1 MMKNNPPRSRTL
13 SLLPFIGLALLLG
26 VSACAPQPTAA
37 PTVTLPAPVTATSS
51 APPPETASPQP
62 SSTPTV
68 SPYRS
73 GFPDPG
79 GYTWSPV
86 ASGFD
91 QPVDIQNAGDGSG
104 RLFVVE
110 KPGRI
115 RILANWLTLPDPFLD
130 LRGRVGAVGLEQ
142 GLLGLAFHPNFEQ
155 NGYFYVN
162 YTDLNGNTVIARF
175 QVSADDPN
183 RADRQSELILLRV
196 NQPFANHN
204 GGGLAFGPD
213 GYLYIGLGDG
223 GAAGDPAG
231 NARNP
236 QTLLGK
242 MMRIDVDGGQPYAI
256 PASNPFAGGG
266 GLPEIWAIGLR
277 NPWRFSFDART
288 GDLYIADVGQNEWEE
303 VNVVPTAPQG
313 LLNFGWDAFEGLHP
327 YEQPLPEGP
336 TIQPV
341 AEYSHA
347 EGCSVTGGYVYR
359 GVELPEWEGVYFFG
373 DYCNGGVFG
382 LIRTGADSW
391 DWQRLF
397 ETGAQV
403 STFGADEAGELYLA
417 DFASGLI
424 LRLMRR

>member
-1 MMKNNPPRSRTL
+1 MTNNPPRSRTRR
-13 SLLPFIGLALLLG
+13 LLPFVGLILLLAA
-26 VSACAPQPTAA
+26 SACAPQTVLTPPPAA
-37 PTVTLPAPVTATSS
+37 PTVTTS
-51 APPPETASPQP
+51 PEPLIPTETASPSLP
-62 SSTPTV
+62 PPTPTT

-73 GFPDPG
+73 DFPDPAA
-79 GYTWSPV
+79 YTWSPV
-86 ASGFD
+86 ASGFT
-91 QPVDIQNAGDGSG
+91 QPVDIQNAGDGSA

-115 RILANWLTLPDPFLD
+115 RILSNWLTLPDPFLD
-130 LRGRVGAVGLEQ
+130 IRDRVGAFGLEQ
-142 GLLGLAFHPNFEQ
+142 GLLGLAFHPDFGQ

-162 YTDLNGNTVIARF
+162 YTDLSGNTVISRF
-175 QVSADDPN
+175 QVSPDDPN
-183 RADRQSELILLRV
+183 RADPGSELVLLHV
-196 NQPFANHN
+196 NQPYANHN

-236 QTLLGK
+236 ETLLGK
-242 MMRIDVDGGQPYAI
+242 MLRLDVDSGNPYAI

-277 NPWRFSFDART
+277 NPWRFSFDPLT
-288 GDLYIADVGQNEWEE
+288 GELYIADVGQNEWEE
-303 VNVVPTAPQG
+303 VNVVQTAPQG
-313 LLNFGWDAFEGLHP
+313 LLDFGWDAFEGLHP
-327 YEQPLPEGP
+327 YEEPLPEGP

-347 EGCSVTGGYVYR
+347 EGCSITGGYVYR
-359 GVELPEWEGVYFFG
+359 GVDLPELQGVYFFG

-382 LIRTGADSW
+382 LIHTGAETW
-391 DWQRLF
+391 EWRRLF
-397 ETGAQV
+397 ETGAPV
-403 STFGADEAGELYLA
+403 STFGVDEAGEVYLA
-417 DFASGLI
+417 DFGSGLI

>member
-1 MMKNNPPRSRTL
+1 MKTNPPRSRTAR
-13 SLLPFIGLALLLG
+13 LLPFLGLILLLAA
-26 VSACAPQPTAA
+26 SACAPQTTVTPLPAA
-37 PTVTLPAPVTATSS
+37 PTATST
-51 APPPETASPQP
+51 PEPLPSPATASPEP
-62 SSTPTV
+62 SPPTPTV

-73 GFPDPG
+73 DFPDPAA
-79 GYTWSPV
+79 YTWSPV
-86 ASGFD
+86 ASGFN

-115 RILANWLTLPDPFLD
+115 RILSNWLTLPDPFLD
-130 LRGRVGAVGLEQ
+130 IRGRVGAIGLEQ
-142 GLLGLAFHPNFEQ
+142 GLLGLAFHPDFEQ

-162 YTDLNGNTVIARF
+162 YTDLFGDTVIARF
-175 QVSADDPN
+175 QVAADDPN
-183 RADRQSELILLRV
+183 RADPKSEVILLKV
-196 NQPFANHN
+196 DQPYANHN

-242 MMRIDVDGGQPYAI
+242 MLRLDVDGGSPYAI

-277 NPWRFSFDART
+277 NPWRFAFDPLT
-288 GDLYIADVGQNEWEE
+288 GSLYIADVGQDKWEE
-303 VNVVPTAPQG
+303 VNVVQTAPQG
-313 LLNFGWDAFEGLHP
+313 LLDFGWDALEGLHP
-327 YEQPLPEGP
+327 YEGALPEGP

-347 EGCSVTGGYVYR
+347 EGCSITGGYVYR
-359 GVELPEWEGVYFFG
+359 GAELPEWQGVYFFG

-382 LIRTGADSW
+382 LIRTDAETWEQQRFFESGA
-391 DWQRLF
+391 
-397 ETGAQV
+397 AI
-403 STFGADEAGELYLA
+403 STFGVDEAGELYLA
-417 DFASGLI
+417 DFGSGLI
-424 LRLMRR
+424 LRLTRR